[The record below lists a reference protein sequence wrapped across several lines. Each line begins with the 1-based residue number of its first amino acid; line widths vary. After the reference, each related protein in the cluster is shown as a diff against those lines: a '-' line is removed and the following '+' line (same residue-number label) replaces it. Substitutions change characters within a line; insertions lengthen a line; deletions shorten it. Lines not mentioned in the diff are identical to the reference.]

1 VFNVKAERRRVGE
14 LVAELPGLFPD
25 LAIEVTTAGGGGP
38 LLANDRLRGELGFEP
53 RFTLESGLDANLA
66 DVRRR
71 EAASA

>member
-1 VFNVKAERRRVGE
+1 MFNHKAERRGVGE
-14 LVAELPGLFPD
+14 RVAELRGLFPD

-38 LLANDRLRGELGFEP
+38 LLANDRLSGELGFVP
-53 RFTLESGLDANLA
+53 RFTLESGLDAYLA